1 MYKVL
6 ITNHF
11 KRQLKGLAKKD
22 ANLKDVLTNKLLN
35 FSKNQAIHTGSGIYK
50 IRLARSGQGKSGG
63 YRLYVYMFEIEGYLT
78 PICIHA
84 KNKRELIKLHETLE
98 HLSKVKE
105 EVRLMV
111 N

>member
-1 MYKVL
+1 M
-6 ITNHF
+6 
-11 KRQLKGLAKKD
+11 KKD
-22 ANLKDVLTNKLLN
+22 ANLKELLVKKLLS

-84 KNKRELIKLHETLE
+84 KSDRESIKLFEALE
-98 HLSKVKE
+98 HLSIVKE
-105 EVRLMV
+105 EVRLLL

>member
-1 MYKVL
+1 MFKVL

-22 ANLKDVLTNKLLN
+22 ANLKGALINKLN
-35 FSKNQAIHTGSGIYK
+35 SFSKVRTIHISSGIFK
-50 IRLARSGQGKSGG
+50 MRLARSGQGKSGG
-63 YRLYVYMFEIEGYLT
+63 YRLYVYIFEIEGYLT

-84 KNKRELIKLHETLE
+84 KNERGSIKLNEAME
-98 HLSKVKE
+98 HLSIVKE